1 MLARTPSIV
10 SWRPPRSPGQ
20 RRVSSTLTIPQPL
33 TWSSWRTAYRL
44 GSLRNIR
51 TVFQRKYGIYLFR
64 VKAKFSLN
72 SANTGTGI
80 LPNTNFT
87 FKRIFHE
94 FQGIREIF
102 RIGIGIVWVVE
113 LPRSS
118 WKESALTRKSIFQ
131 CCEAA
136 ELFFVSSGVDSQNFW
151 SFNRKRVI
159 KGFKYCKNSAP
170 APFKKLGSGS
180 ATLFFFRTSQ
190 RADPPRSLSTIS
202 RPTPACRNSLTPFT
216 PARSTWCS

>member
-33 TWSSWRTAYRL
+33 TWTSWRTAYRL
-44 GSLRNIR
+44 GSLRK
-51 TVFQRKYGIYLFR
+51 FSYGISAEVRYIRYLIR

-87 FKRIFHE
+87 FMRIFHE

-118 WKESALTRKSIFQ
+118 WKERALTRKSIFQ

-136 ELFFVSSGVDSQNFW
+136 ELFFVSSGADSQNFW

-159 KGFKYCKNSAP
+159 KTCPKGLNP
-170 APFKKLGSGS
+170 A
-180 ATLFFFRTSQ
+180 
-190 RADPPRSLSTIS
+190 
-202 RPTPACRNSLTPFT
+202 
-216 PARSTWCS
+216 

>member
-33 TWSSWRTAYRL
+33 TWSLWRTAYRL

-87 FKRIFHE
+87 FMRIFHE

-136 ELFFVSSGVDSQNFW
+136 ELFLLALAS
-151 SFNRKRVI
+151 
-159 KGFKYCKNSAP
+159 
-170 APFKKLGSGS
+170 
-180 ATLFFFRTSQ
+180 TLRIFGHLTANALLRDLNTVKILLRLHSKSLVLDPQHFFFSGHLRGQTH
-190 RADPPRSLSTIS
+190 
-202 RPTPACRNSLTPFT
+202 
-216 PARSTWCS
+216 